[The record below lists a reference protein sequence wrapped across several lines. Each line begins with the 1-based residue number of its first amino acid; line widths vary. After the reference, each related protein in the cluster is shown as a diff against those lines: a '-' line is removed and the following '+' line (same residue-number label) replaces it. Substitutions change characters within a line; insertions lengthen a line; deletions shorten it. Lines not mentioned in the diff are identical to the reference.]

1 MAGRPVWPGEQG
13 GPRGVVAGSGAGTLD
28 GTPCVGMQADGG
40 ESRYD
45 KLHSSFLSS
54 ASLFQ
59 ADLSYSFRTEIMRKG
74 MMPHSREKSFR
85 IREILFELQLHY
97 FLSSLGNLFFCYII
111 CEMTARPGS
120 AVGRLD

>member
-13 GPRGVVAGSGAGTLD
+13 GPRGWLVGTRVVAGSGAGTLD
-28 GTPCVGMQADGG
+28 GTPCGGMQADGG

-45 KLHSSFLSS
+45 KPHSSFLSS

-74 MMPHSREKSFR
+74 
-85 IREILFELQLHY
+85 HY
-97 FLSSLGNLFFCYII
+97 AS
-111 CEMTARPGS
+111 
-120 AVGRLD
+120 